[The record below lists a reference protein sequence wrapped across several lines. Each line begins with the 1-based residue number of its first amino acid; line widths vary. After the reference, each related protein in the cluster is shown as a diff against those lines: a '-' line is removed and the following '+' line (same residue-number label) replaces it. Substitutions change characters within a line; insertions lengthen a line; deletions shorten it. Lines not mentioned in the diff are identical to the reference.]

1 MPDESST
8 PVFVR
13 LPAAE
18 ADRLDRASHELK
30 LSKRDLVTA
39 LVSRYLEPLAQE
51 TAAVSASARR
61 VVVETGGP
69 QLSVGRHEFRPAPA
83 EAGEVLDVEQAAELL
98 QVSAGV
104 VRELAEAGE
113 LPGRNLGGEW
123 RFSRAAVLRWLAR
136 ESA

>member
-13 LPAAE
+13 LPSAE

-30 LSKRDLVTA
+30 LSKRELVTA
-39 LVSRYLEPLAQE
+39 LVSRYLEPLAEE
-51 TAAVSASARR
+51 TAAAGATRR

-69 QLSVGRHEFRPAPA
+69 ELTVGRHEFRPAEP
-83 EAGEVLDVEQAAELL
+83 GEVLDVAQAAALL
-98 QVSAGV
+98 QVSEDV
-104 VRELAEAGE
+104 VSELADAGE
-113 LPGRNLGGEW
+113 LPGRNLRGEW
-123 RFSRAAVLRWLAR
+123 RFSRAALLRWLAR